1 MNRILSNA
9 LLLAAG
15 LALAGSAIAQQKVYQ
30 WKDAQG
36 RTHYSSS
43 PPASGKYTIRG
54 QATAPATPVA
64 GTAAAKPES
73 AQCATARSNLA
84 TLRGNSNVRI
94 DSDGDGQPDRQLGAD
109 EHANQV
115 KLAEAYIG
123 ANCGPAPKG

>member
-94 DSDGDGQPDRQLGAD
+94 DSDGDGQPDRQLSAE
-109 EHANQV
+109 EHAAQV
-115 KLAEAYIG
+115 KLAESYLG
-123 ANCGPAPKG
+123 ANCGAAPKN

>member
-94 DSDGDGQPDRQLGAD
+94 DSDGDGKPDRLMNPE

-115 KLAEAYIG
+115 KLAESIIG
-123 ANCGPAPKG
+123 TSCTAAPKA